1 MLPSPQMP
9 LSSDFLVSS
18 EAALICVS
26 LLLLSSNSLRC
37 EVLMN
42 NEMCTGRGSEERYV
56 NTEENSL
63 PAFE

>member
-9 LSSDFLVSS
+9 LSSDRLESS

-26 LLLLSSNSLRC
+26 LLLLSSNSLHC

-42 NEMCTGRGSEERYV
+42 NEMRTGRGSEECYV
-56 NTEENSL
+56 NTKENSL
-63 PAFE
+63 SAFE